1 MTRTGT
7 RDASP
12 QPDRPFPRLGTD
24 LTGPQGTV
32 QGLTDAAGLP
42 RVMHR
47 SQPWGCWAPQ
57 LKRNCFSPLDTGP
70 FGHCVGGSRGPDFR
84 HQHGAWPSRVPG
96 QQLEVSGGQGPSQA
110 LRLAPTAQSQGNAGL
125 RLPLYCKGLQLRN
138 SQREGMLGA
147 RGTPPSQHLP
157 LSALL
162 GGSSA
167 TPVPERRSQRLHHWV
182 GEHAFLG
189 GGDGGGDC
197 WGAAH
202 TQFI

>member
-12 QPDRPFPRLGTD
+12 QPNRPFPRLGTD

-42 RVMHR
+42 RVRHR

-70 FGHCVGGSRGPDFR
+70 FGHRVGAHAALTSDTG
-84 HQHGAWPSRVPG
+84 HGAWPPAFRAGSSKSAAARALLRLSAWL
-96 QQLEVSGGQGPSQA
+96 QQL
-110 LRLAPTAQSQGNAGL
+110 SQGNAGL

-138 SQREGMLGA
+138 SQREGMPGA

-157 LSALL
+157 
-162 GGSSA
+162 
-167 TPVPERRSQRLHHWV
+167 PSQQLCDPR
-182 GEHAFLG
+182 A
-189 GGDGGGDC
+189 
-197 WGAAH
+197 
-202 TQFI
+202 